1 MTTTSRV
8 FRTRGGAPG
17 RYGRRVAALLRERP
31 EVDGLLGDLARDL
44 ADVVDAARR
53 DQDTRAFTAGV
64 DRLMKVLDQL
74 AAGGEDDDKHS
85 ARRGDAGELPP
96 GLAAALGTGPDV
108 GDASES

>member
-17 RYGRRVAALLRERP
+17 RYGRRVAALLREHP

-74 AAGGEDDDKHS
+74 GGGDDDDKHS